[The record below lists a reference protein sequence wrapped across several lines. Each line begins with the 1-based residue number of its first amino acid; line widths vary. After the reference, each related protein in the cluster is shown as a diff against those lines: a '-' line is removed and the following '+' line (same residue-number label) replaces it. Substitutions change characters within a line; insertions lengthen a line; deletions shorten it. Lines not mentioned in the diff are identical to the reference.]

1 MRGPIHAHAP
11 VSTWILLGCACRKR
25 HPATGSNPINIM
37 NNTERRST
45 RAMEAHDRLW
55 RANELS
61 RHPSSRA
68 RWYHR
73 GWRTPLPRRKS
84 TNPLANSCGREATLL
99 TSNRSR
105 TRAGPTKYPPRALV
119 NRPTLIAAVMAVLPS
134 RLGRAACPSEIAVIE
149 PPI

>member
-1 MRGPIHAHAP
+1 MPCSGVHLDSARMCPSKANFGYPFESDQHYEQHREAFNQSYGGA
-11 VSTWILLGCACRKR
+11 R
-25 HPATGSNPINIM
+25 PALAS
-37 NNTERRST
+37 
-45 RAMEAHDRLW
+45 D
-55 RANELS
+55 ELS

-84 TNPLANSCGREATLL
+84 TNPLANSCGREATLR

-105 TRAGPTKYPPRALV
+105 TRAGPAEYPPRALV